1 MSTLAILDK
10 SVQKTNIWLRDVNY
24 ELGWF
29 TFQRGY
35 LSLRTVLHALR
46 DRLTLQEV
54 AQLGAQLPIFIR
66 GIYYEGWNPAK
77 TPVKSRGKEVFLREV
92 RAQFANTR
100 NPDVD
105 AEHVTR
111 AIFRVLCK
119 HVSKGELEQVKAI
132 LPRELREF
140 WPEANAA

>member
-1 MSTLAILDK
+1 MGKLPILEK
-10 SVQKTNIWLRDVNY
+10 SIQKTNIWLRDVNY

-35 LSLRTVLHALR
+35 LSLRAVLHALR
-46 DRLTLQEV
+46 DRLTTQEI

-66 GIYYEGWNPAK
+66 GIYYEGWNPAR
-77 TPVKSRGKEVFLREV
+77 TPIKSRGKELFLRQV
-92 RAQFANTR
+92 REEFAHTR
-100 NPDVD
+100 NPDID

-119 HVSKGELEQVKAI
+119 HVSKGELAQIKGM

-140 WPEANAA
+140 WPEAMAA

>member
-1 MSTLAILDK
+1 MSTLAIINR

-24 ELGWF
+24 ELSWF

-35 LSLRTVLHALR
+35 LSLRAVLHALR
-46 DRLTLQEV
+46 DRLTVQEV

-66 GIYYEGWNPAK
+66 GIYYEGWNPAQ
-77 TPVKSRGKEVFLREV
+77 TPVKSRGKELFLRQV
-92 RAQFANTR
+92 REDFAHTR
-100 NPDVD
+100 NPDID

-111 AIFRVLCK
+111 AILRVLCK
-119 HVSKGELEQVKAI
+119 HVSKGELDQIKVL

-140 WPEANAA
+140 WPEAKAA